1 MMERMTMAKHD
12 KTVQLQA
19 LKADTTGFMVTD
31 AQPELV
37 RLRVGKGLFNVACE
51 EVPPSR
57 LSCSTDA
64 GSRRRTSRDAV
75 GRKRATSVRL
85 CR

>member
-31 AQPELV
+31 AQPQLV
-37 RLRVGKGLFNVACE
+37 RLRVGKGCSMLPAKRFLQFGSAAAPMRAAVDG
-51 EVPPSR
+51 PPET
-57 LSCSTDA
+57 L
-64 GSRRRTSRDAV
+64 
-75 GRKRATSVRL
+75 
-85 CR
+85 